1 MIANKHTTLF
11 DGGVANQITTPLQ
24 VVADDD
30 TQEVQLLNL
39 YPDIRYQTI
48 DGFGGAITEAAGSV
62 LRQMPEET
70 VEKILQGYFGA
81 EGLRYNFVRT
91 HLDSC
96 DFSLGNYSAVTDP
109 QDKEF
114 KTFSLARDEKYILPY
129 IQLAEQY
136 AGHKIGVMLT
146 PWSPPAFMKTNNDRN
161 HGGKLLP
168 EYADAWAN
176 YICRYIKKYESHG
189 ITVEFLTVQNEP
201 HATQTWD
208 SCRYTHEEEREF
220 LEKHLYPALQE
231 AGLGKIKINM
241 WDHNKERLFDC
252 ANDMMTVL
260 LVQPGKHPVE
270 ITIPHTLKELQK
282 QVGGTIEIVY
292 PWPDRSVGLV
302 CHDEGKLLGLPL
314 NRALPEIGDAIAGD
328 FLLCGLCDTEDG
340 GSLCSLPPEQMS
352 YMKQHFREPHFFIES
367 AEGND
372 YFRVTP
378 KVYDNLMGKPK
389 KKPSREQ
396 GER

>member
-1 MIANKHTTLF
+1 M
-11 DGGVANQITTPLQ
+11 
-24 VVADDD
+24 
-30 TQEVQLLNL
+30 E
-39 YPDIRYQTI
+39 
-48 DGFGGAITEAAGSV
+48 
-62 LRQMPEET
+62 
-70 VEKILQGYFGA
+70 
-81 EGLRYNFVRT
+81 
-91 HLDSC
+91 
-96 DFSLGNYSAVTDP
+96 
-109 QDKEF
+109 
-114 KTFSLARDEKYILPY
+114 
-129 IQLAEQY
+129 
-136 AGHKIGVMLT
+136 
-146 PWSPPAFMKTNNDRN
+146 
-161 HGGKLLP
+161 
-168 EYADAWAN
+168 
-176 YICRYIKKYESHG
+176 
-189 ITVEFLTVQNEP
+189 
-201 HATQTWD
+201 
-208 SCRYTHEEEREF
+208 
-220 LEKHLYPALQE
+220 
-231 AGLGKIKINM
+231 
-241 WDHNKERLFDC
+241 
-252 ANDMMTVL
+252 NDMMTVL

-389 KKPSREQ
+389 RKPSREQ